1 MARKRTEIE
10 AGERLAATWAMTDL
24 AFTPVRDEDQLRF
37 ETDSNGNIVEFRN
50 GQRILYSC
58 DPVGWPYHVFAVIEH
73 MLKTDLTTWSC
84 TGKDLKQ
91 IDGPPIC

>member
-1 MARKRTEIE
+1 MVKKPTEIE
-10 AGERLAATWAMTDL
+10 IGERLEATWAMTEL

-37 ETDSNGNIVEFRN
+37 ETEAHGNIVEFRN

-58 DPVGWPYHVFAVIEH
+58 DPVEWPYHVHAVIEH
-73 MLKTDLTTWSC
+73 MLKADLTTWTGS
-84 TGKDLKQ
+84 GKDLKQ